1 MLLVFL
7 SELQDN
13 PELLDQCEDDPSSAP
28 LSYTALTDAQ
38 KLALRRRDLDG
49 VLTAAGQEIRS
60 CFANLKPV
68 LLYPHADVDYSGLGV
83 TSGPAGRAVEIPL
96 SVRLTLPGS
105 SAPIGERSVDVAQP
119 DGTVRTYDFL
129 DGMDVSEHFDGAFAL
144 QGAGTAAEVLDRQ
157 GTYTAATSQVDA
169 VMKVVF
175 PDAGAYDLT
184 LTGEHFDP
192 IEDEGAFE
200 AS

>member
-13 PELLDQCEDDPSSAP
+13 PELLDRCEEDPSSAP
-28 LSYTALTDAQ
+28 LSYTALSDGQ
-38 KLALRRRDLDG
+38 KVVLRRRDLAG
-49 VLTAAGQEIRS
+49 VLTAASQEIRS
-60 CFANLKPV
+60 CFSNLKPV

-83 TSGPAGRAVEIPL
+83 GTGAAGQAVEIPL

-105 SAPIGERSVDVAQP
+105 AGPIGERTVDVPQP

-144 QGAGTAAEVLDRQ
+144 QGTGTAAQIVDKH

-175 PDAGAYDLT
+175 PAAGSYDLT